1 MNNLNNSSN
10 SVVAMEKKDDRIG
23 IVENHELDRRW
34 IYFLI
39 IECDGCEK
47 DLLALDHKIFIS
59 GKTGSELSQSC
70 SYSMSDSSG

>member
-1 MNNLNNSSN
+1 MNNLTNSSN
-10 SVVAMEKKDDRIG
+10 SVAVVEKKDDIIG
-23 IVENHELDRRW
+23 TVENNESDRKW

-47 DLLALDHKIFIS
+47 DLQALDHKIFIS